1 MQSERRSSIHCIDH
15 PKTWKTLP
23 GCEEYN
29 QTAGR
34 IVRGF
39 STFEWPRGEEE
50 EAEEEEDKSPCPSLL
65 ESIDLSRTTSETPV
79 VNNPE
84 RLTTTKKGDGDGGA
98 MTLSEILKAAAAA
111 AAATI
116 PQHKID
122 DPWLM
127 QHLREAKARWSGS
140 EPRYLDEVYG
150 RVGARNL
157 LWFSPAVN
165 GSEPSSSPPRRDSQ
179 QSDMSGSS
187 HPASIFKHALHHV
200 KDGGSPDDSF
210 ELNLNN
216 MTELLG
222 RNDDADSDVSE
233 LDLTEVS
240 FR

>member
-29 QTAGR
+29 QTADR

-39 STFEWPRGEEE
+39 STFEWPRGEGEE
-50 EAEEEEDKSPCPSLL
+50 EEEGAEEEDKSPCPSLL
-65 ESIDLSRTTSETPV
+65 ASIDLSRTTSEDHI

-84 RLTTTKKGDGDGGA
+84 PLTTTKKGGDGGA
-98 MTLSEILKAAAAA
+98 MTLSELLKAAAT

-157 LWFSPAVN
+157 LWPSPAVN
-165 GSEPSSSPPRRDSQ
+165 GEPSSPPRRDSQ
-179 QSDMSGSS
+179 QSDMSGGS

-216 MTELLG
+216 TTELLES
-222 RNDDADSDVSE
+222 NDDADSDVSE
-233 LDLTEVS
+233 LDLTEVN

>member
-29 QTAGR
+29 QTADR

-39 STFEWPRGEEE
+39 PTFEWPRGKEE

-65 ESIDLSRTTSETPV
+65 ASIDLSRTTSETPV

-84 RLTTTKKGDGDGGA
+84 RLTTTKKGDDGA
-98 MTLSEILKAAAAA
+98 MTISELLKAAAAA
-111 AAATI
+111 PI

-122 DPWLM
+122 ESWLM

-150 RVGARNL
+150 VGNL

-165 GSEPSSSPPRRDSQ
+165 GETPTPPPRRDSQ
-179 QSDMSGSS
+179 QSDMSGGS

-210 ELNLNN
+210 ELHLHNT
-216 MTELLG
+216 TELLG

>member
-29 QTAGR
+29 QTANR
-34 IVRGF
+34 ISKGSF
-39 STFEWPRGEEE
+39 TFEWPRGEEE
-50 EAEEEEDKSPCPSLL
+50 EEEGAEDRSPCPSLSA
-65 ESIDLSRTTSETPV
+65 SIDLSRTTSEDPV

-84 RLTTTKKGDGDGGA
+84 RLTTTKKGGDGGA
-98 MTLSEILKAAAAA
+98 MTLCEILKAA

-150 RVGARNL
+150 VGNL
-157 LWFSPAVN
+157 LWLSPAVN
-165 GSEPSSSPPRRDSQ
+165 GEPSSSSPPRRDSQ
-179 QSDMSGSS
+179 QSDMSEGS
-187 HPASIFKHALHHV
+187 HPASIFKHALHYV
-200 KDGGSPDDSF
+200 KDGGSLDDSF

-216 MTELLG
+216 TTELLG

>member
-29 QTAGR
+29 QTANLISKGS
-34 IVRGF
+34 F
-39 STFEWPRGEEE
+39 TFEWPRGEEE
-50 EAEEEEDKSPCPSLL
+50 EEEEGAEDRSPCPSLL
-65 ESIDLSRTTSETPV
+65 ASIDLSRTTSEAPV

-84 RLTTTKKGDGDGGA
+84 RLTTTKKGGDGGA
-98 MTLSEILKAAAAA
+98 MTLSEILNAAAAA

-157 LWFSPAVN
+157 LWFSQAVD
-165 GSEPSSSPPRRDSQ
+165 GEPSSSPPRRDSQ
-179 QSDMSGSS
+179 QSDMSGGS
-187 HPASIFKHALHHV
+187 HPASIFKHALHNV

-210 ELNLNN
+210 ELHLHNT
-216 MTELLG
+216 TELLG

>member
-29 QTAGR
+29 QTANR
-34 IVRGF
+34 ISKGSF
-39 STFEWPRGEEE
+39 TFEWPRGEEE
-50 EAEEEEDKSPCPSLL
+50 EEEGAEDRSPCPSLS
-65 ESIDLSRTTSETPV
+65 ESIDLSRTTSEAPV

-84 RLTTTKKGDGDGGA
+84 RLTTTKKGDGGGGA
-98 MTLSEILKAAAAA
+98 MTLSEILNAAAAA
-111 AAATI
+111 ASI

-150 RVGARNL
+150 VGNL
-157 LWFSPAVN
+157 LWLSPAVN
-165 GSEPSSSPPRRDSQ
+165 GETPTPPPRRDSQ
-179 QSDMSGSS
+179 QSDTSGGS
-187 HPASIFKHALHHV
+187 HPASIFNHALHQV
-200 KDGGSPDDSF
+200 KDGGSLDDSF

-216 MTELLG
+216 TTELLG

>member
-29 QTAGR
+29 QTADR

-50 EAEEEEDKSPCPSLL
+50 EEEEDKSPCPSLL
-65 ESIDLSRTTSETPV
+65 ASIDLSRTTSEDPV

-84 RLTTTKKGDGDGGA
+84 RLTTTKKGGDGGGA
-98 MTLSEILKAAAAA
+98 TTLSEILKKAA

-165 GSEPSSSPPRRDSQ
+165 GEPSSSPRRDSQ
-179 QSDMSGSS
+179 QSDMSGGS
-187 HPASIFKHALHHV
+187 HPASISKHALHHV

-210 ELNLNN
+210 ELHLHNT
-216 MTELLG
+216 TELLE

>member
-29 QTAGR
+29 QTADR

-39 STFEWPRGEEE
+39 STFEWPRGGEEE
-50 EAEEEEDKSPCPSLL
+50 EGAEEEDKSPCPSLL
-65 ESIDLSRTTSETPV
+65 ASIDLSRTTSEDPV

-84 RLTTTKKGDGDGGA
+84 RLTTTKKGGDGGGA
-98 MTLSEILKAAAAA
+98 TTLSEILKKAA

-150 RVGARNL
+150 RLGARNL

-165 GSEPSSSPPRRDSQ
+165 GEPSSPPRRDSQ
-179 QSDMSGSS
+179 QSDMLGDSDS
-187 HPASIFKHALHHV
+187 ASIFKHALHHV
-200 KDGGSPDDSF
+200 KDGGSLDDTF

-216 MTELLG
+216 TTELLG

>member
-29 QTAGR
+29 QTANR
-34 IVRGF
+34 ISKGSF
-39 STFEWPRGEEE
+39 TFEWPRGEEE
-50 EAEEEEDKSPCPSLL
+50 AEEEDKSPCPSLL
-65 ESIDLSRTTSETPV
+65 ESLDLSRTTSGAPV

-84 RLTTTKKGDGDGGA
+84 RLTTTKKGDGGGGGA
-98 MTLSEILKAAAAA
+98 MTLSELLKAAAAA

-157 LWFSPAVN
+157 LWLSPAVN
-165 GSEPSSSPPRRDSQ
+165 GEPSSPPRRDSQ

-187 HPASIFKHALHHV
+187 HPASISKHALHHV

-210 ELNLNN
+210 ELHLHNT
-216 MTELLG
+216 TELLG

>member
-29 QTAGR
+29 QTANLISKGS
-34 IVRGF
+34 F
-39 STFEWPRGEEE
+39 TFEWPRGEEE
-50 EAEEEEDKSPCPSLL
+50 EEGAQDRSPCPSLL
-65 ESIDLSRTTSETPV
+65 ASIDLSRTTSGAPV

-84 RLTTTKKGDGDGGA
+84 RLTTTKKGGTGGA

-111 AAATI
+111 SI

-150 RVGARNL
+150 VGNL
-157 LWFSPAVN
+157 LWLSPAVN
-165 GSEPSSSPPRRDSQ
+165 GETPTPPPRRDSQ
-179 QSDMSGSS
+179 ESEILGNS
-187 HPASIFKHALHHV
+187 HPASIFKNALHYV
-200 KDGGSPDDSF
+200 KDGGSLDDSF

-216 MTELLG
+216 TTELLG

>member
-15 PKTWKTLP
+15 PQTWKTLP

-29 QTAGR
+29 QTANR
-34 IVRGF
+34 ISKGSF
-39 STFEWPRGEEE
+39 TFEWPRGEEE
-50 EAEEEEDKSPCPSLL
+50 EEEAEEEDKSPCPSLL
-65 ESIDLSRTTSETPV
+65 ASIDLSRTTSEDPV

-84 RLTTTKKGDGDGGA
+84 RLTTTKKGGDGGA
-98 MTLSEILKAAAAA
+98 MTLSEILNAAAAA

-150 RVGARNL
+150 VGNL
-157 LWFSPAVN
+157 LWLSPAVN
-165 GSEPSSSPPRRDSQ
+165 GETPTPPPRRDSQ
-179 QSDMSGSS
+179 QSNMSGGS
-187 HPASIFKHALHHV
+187 HPASISKHALHHV
-200 KDGGSPDDSF
+200 KDGGSLDDSF

-216 MTELLG
+216 TTELLG

>member
-1 MQSERRSSIHCIDH
+1 MQSERRSSIHCIDR

-29 QTAGR
+29 QTANR
-34 IVRGF
+34 ISKGSF
-39 STFEWPRGEEE
+39 TFEWPRGEEE
-50 EAEEEEDKSPCPSLL
+50 EEGAEDRSPCPSLL
-65 ESIDLSRTTSETPV
+65 ASIDLSRTTSGAPV

-84 RLTTTKKGDGDGGA
+84 RLTTTKKGGGGA

-111 AAATI
+111 SI
-116 PQHKID
+116 PQQKID

-150 RVGARNL
+150 VGNL

-165 GSEPSSSPPRRDSQ
+165 GETSSSPPRQDSQ
-179 QSDMSGSS
+179 QSDMSGGS
-187 HPASIFKHALHHV
+187 HPASIFKSAFHHV
-200 KDGGSPDDSF
+200 KDGGSLDDSF
-210 ELNLNN
+210 ELHLHNT
-216 MTELLG
+216 TELLG
-222 RNDDADSDVSE
+222 RSDDADSDVSE

>member
-29 QTAGR
+29 QTANLISKGS
-34 IVRGF
+34 F
-39 STFEWPRGEEE
+39 TFEWPRGEEE
-50 EAEEEEDKSPCPSLL
+50 EEEGAEDRSPCPSLL
-65 ESIDLSRTTSETPV
+65 ASIDLSRTTSEAPV

-84 RLTTTKKGDGDGGA
+84 RLTTTKKGGAGGE

-111 AAATI
+111 TI
-116 PQHKID
+116 PQPKID

-165 GSEPSSSPPRRDSQ
+165 GETPTPPPRRDSQ
-179 QSDMSGSS
+179 QSDMSGGS
-187 HPASIFKHALHHV
+187 HPDKHALHYV
-200 KDGGSPDDSF
+200 KDGSLDDSF

-216 MTELLG
+216 TTELLG

>member
-29 QTAGR
+29 QTANLIPKGS
-34 IVRGF
+34 F
-39 STFEWPRGEEE
+39 TFEWPRGEEE
-50 EAEEEEDKSPCPSLL
+50 EEEGAEDRSPCPSLL
-65 ESIDLSRTTSETPV
+65 ASIDLSRTTSEDPV

-84 RLTTTKKGDGDGGA
+84 RLTTTKKGGDGGA

-111 AAATI
+111 ASI

-157 LWFSPAVN
+157 LWFSPAVH
-165 GSEPSSSPPRRDSQ
+165 GEPSSSPPRRDSQ
-179 QSDMSGSS
+179 QSDMSGGS

-210 ELNLNN
+210 ELHLHNT
-216 MTELLG
+216 TELLG

>member
-29 QTAGR
+29 QTANR
-34 IVRGF
+34 ISKGSF
-39 STFEWPRGEEE
+39 TFEWPRGEEE
-50 EAEEEEDKSPCPSLL
+50 EEGAEDRSPCPSLL
-65 ESIDLSRTTSETPV
+65 ASIDLSRTTSEAPV

-84 RLTTTKKGDGDGGA
+84 RLTTTKKDGDGA
-98 MTLSEILKAAAAA
+98 MTISELLKAAAA
-111 AAATI
+111 I

-150 RVGARNL
+150 VGNL
-157 LWFSPAVN
+157 LWLSPAVN
-165 GSEPSSSPPRRDSQ
+165 GETPTPPPPRRDSQ
-179 QSDMSGSS
+179 QSDTSGGS
-187 HPASIFKHALHHV
+187 HPASIFKHALHYV
-200 KDGGSPDDSF
+200 KDGGSLGDSF
-210 ELNLNN
+210 ELHLHNT
-216 MTELLG
+216 TELLR

-233 LDLTEVS
+233 LDLTEVG

>member
-29 QTAGR
+29 QTANR
-34 IVRGF
+34 ISKGSF
-39 STFEWPRGEEE
+39 TFEWPRGGEEEE
-50 EAEEEEDKSPCPSLL
+50 EAEEEDKSPCPSLL
-65 ESIDLSRTTSETPV
+65 ESIDLSRTTSGAPV

-84 RLTTTKKGDGDGGA
+84 RLTTTKKGGDGGA
-98 MTLSEILKAAAAA
+98 MTLSEILNA

-150 RVGARNL
+150 GGNF

-165 GSEPSSSPPRRDSQ
+165 RDSPPPPPQRNFQ
-179 QSDMSGSS
+179 QSDMLGDSDS
-187 HPASIFKHALHHV
+187 ASIFKHALHHV
-200 KDGGSPDDSF
+200 KDGGSLDDSF

-216 MTELLG
+216 TTELLG

>member
-29 QTAGR
+29 QTANLISKGS
-34 IVRGF
+34 F
-39 STFEWPRGEEE
+39 TFEWPRGEEE
-50 EAEEEEDKSPCPSLL
+50 EEGAEDRSPCPSLL
-65 ESIDLSRTTSETPV
+65 ASIDLSRTTSEDPV

-84 RLTTTKKGDGDGGA
+84 RLTTTKKDGDGA
-98 MTLSEILKAAAAA
+98 MTISELLKAAAAA
-111 AAATI
+111 SI

-150 RVGARNL
+150 VGNL
-157 LWFSPAVN
+157 LWFSPAVH
-165 GSEPSSSPPRRDSQ
+165 GEPSSSPPRRDSQ

-187 HPASIFKHALHHV
+187 HPASISKHALHHV
-200 KDGGSPDDSF
+200 KDGGSLDDSF

-216 MTELLG
+216 TTELLG

>member
-1 MQSERRSSIHCIDH
+1 MQSARRSSIHCIYH

-29 QTAGR
+29 QTANLISKGS
-34 IVRGF
+34 F
-39 STFEWPRGEEE
+39 TFEWPRGEEE
-50 EAEEEEDKSPCPSLL
+50 EEEEGAEDRSPCPSLL
-65 ESIDLSRTTSETPV
+65 ASMDLSRTTSEDPV

-84 RLTTTKKGDGDGGA
+84 RLTTTKKGGAGGA
-98 MTLSEILKAAAAA
+98 MTLSEILKAAAA

-150 RVGARNL
+150 VGNL
-157 LWFSPAVN
+157 LWLSPAVN
-165 GSEPSSSPPRRDSQ
+165 DESSSSPRRDSQ
-179 QSDMSGSS
+179 QSDMSGGS

-210 ELNLNN
+210 ELHLHNT
-216 MTELLG
+216 TELLG

>member
-29 QTAGR
+29 QTANLISKGS
-34 IVRGF
+34 F
-39 STFEWPRGEEE
+39 TFEWPRGEEE
-50 EAEEEEDKSPCPSLL
+50 EEGAEDRSPCPSLL
-65 ESIDLSRTTSETPV
+65 ASIDLSRTTSETPV
-79 VNNPE
+79 VKDPE
-84 RLTTTKKGDGDGGA
+84 RLTTTKKDGDGA
-98 MTLSEILKAAAAA
+98 MTISELLKAAAAA
-111 AAATI
+111 SI

-150 RVGARNL
+150 VGNL
-157 LWFSPAVN
+157 LWLSPAVN
-165 GSEPSSSPPRRDSQ
+165 RDSAPPPQRNSQ
-179 QSDMSGSS
+179 QSDMSGGS
-187 HPASIFKHALHHV
+187 HPASIFKHALHDV
-200 KDGGSPDDSF
+200 KDGGSLDDYF

-216 MTELLG
+216 TTELLG